1 MDAHKLK
8 RLGAMA
14 GALGFL
20 ILTLNLIDF
29 FAGWNRVADETAI
42 VGAILT
48 LGGAYFALRK

>member
-1 MDAHKLK
+1 MDAQKIK
-8 RLGAMA
+8 RLGEIA

-20 ILTLNLIDF
+20 ILALNLIDF
-29 FAGWNRVADETAI
+29 FAGWNRIADETAI